1 MDKKS
6 IRSNLLIIAV
16 AIIIGIILYVEKPFQ
31 KQSDLGTGSGG
42 LAMTEDGLVEDTSSY
57 PDAPELQGISHWI
70 NSNPLEISRL
80 KGKVVLVDFWTYS
93 CINCIRTLPYLKD
106 WHDKYADDGLVI
118 IGVHTPEFKF
128 EKEIANVEA
137 AVKGFGVMYPVAM
150 DNDYRTWN
158 AYGNR
163 WWPHKYLIDKN
174 GKVRYDHIGEGGY
187 AETESQIVRLLKEIN
202 QDVEKKDSDVKD
214 ESGGLGRLFQTPE
227 LYAGYDFARVDL
239 GNDEGYAPDQIVD
252 YKEPESISADRIYAA
267 GKWLNNGDNLKH
279 AENAEGKI
287 LLRYTSRAVHVVADT
302 AEPNS
307 PAMIEVLLDGNSL
320 NVKNAGRDVE
330 IDAES
335 GKSMMKVDRAR
346 LYNVI
351 SENADYGSHMLTLAS
366 NDNKFMIYTFTFGS

>member
-1 MDKKS
+1 
-6 IRSNLLIIAV
+6 
-16 AIIIGIILYVEKPFQ
+16 
-31 KQSDLGTGSGG
+31 
-42 LAMTEDGLVEDTSSY
+42 
-57 PDAPELQGISHWI
+57 
-70 NSNPLEISRL
+70 
-80 KGKVVLVDFWTYS
+80 VVLVDFWTYS

-106 WHDKYADDGLVI
+106 WHDKYADDGMVI